1 MRKSFTGVS
10 FWENKKRTF
19 SFIDVWYVLLYHGVK
34 KTSEYTD
41 FIIQYLKPKH
51 VITRIFHVF
60 LHENSVKVI
69 NSLYTFFDVITFCN
83 YRYKQNSVKLL
94 SKGIESRENFRVKTC
109 FVCRDWIMKRKYWGW
124 KSLDY
129 CNWWLKKKKPS
140 NWLPHSHRKLWN

>member
-10 FWENKKRTF
+10 FWENKKRAF
-19 SFIDVWYVLLYHGVK
+19 SFIDVLLYHDVK

-51 VITRIFHVF
+51 EITRIFHVF
-60 LHENSVKVI
+60 LHENSAKVI

-94 SKGIESRENFRVKTC
+94 SKGIESRENFRVKR
-109 FVCRDWIMKRKYWGW
+109 VLSVVIE
-124 KSLDY
+124 
-129 CNWWLKKKKPS
+129 
-140 NWLPHSHRKLWN
+140 LWNGSIEVENL